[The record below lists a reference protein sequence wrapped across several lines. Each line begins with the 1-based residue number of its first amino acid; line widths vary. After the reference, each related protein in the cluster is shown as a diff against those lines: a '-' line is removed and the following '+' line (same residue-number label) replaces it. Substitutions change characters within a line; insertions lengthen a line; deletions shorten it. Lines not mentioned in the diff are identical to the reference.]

1 MKNKSTG
8 WLNLTGVICYFMGV
22 ACLTTLILIPLAI
35 YCFIAGKKYFDWSQ
49 LSDTE
54 IYNYKTSL
62 RNWGIFVAI
71 VAFPVGLVAIIPF
84 IQIGNNPVVSDV
96 KDETKE
102 DKERKAESQEKAEE
116 MGITVEQNEEPK
128 SDHENQTGKEETIA
142 KLKKFK
148 EDCLITEAEYKKAVA
163 ELNKE

>member
-71 VAFPVGLVAIIPF
+71 VAFPVGLVALIPF

-102 DKERKAESQEKAEE
+102 DKERKA
-116 MGITVEQNEEPK
+116 
-128 SDHENQTGKEETIA
+128 
-142 KLKKFK
+142 
-148 EDCLITEAEYKKAVA
+148 
-163 ELNKE
+163 